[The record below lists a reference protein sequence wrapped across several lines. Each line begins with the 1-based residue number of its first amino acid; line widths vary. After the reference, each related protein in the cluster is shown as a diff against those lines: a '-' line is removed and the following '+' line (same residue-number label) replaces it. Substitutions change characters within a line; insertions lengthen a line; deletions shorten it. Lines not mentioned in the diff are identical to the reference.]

1 MRRVLNGLYGAAL
14 LGACLAMVA
23 IAVLVLVQVLG
34 RIIDRGAL
42 LAGREPIGIAVPS
55 LAEIGGFLF
64 VAAASLALAA
74 TLRAAGHV
82 RVTLLLRLGGPGL
95 ERGLTLVVLVLAV
108 GLAGFATWH
117 AGAQA
122 LDSYQFNSLS
132 YGMIRVPLWIP
143 QGVMTLGFGIF
154 WIALVDETVTA
165 LRGHAPAFR
174 RAEESRETG
183 AGQ

>member
-14 LGACLAMVA
+14 LGACLAMIA

-42 LAGREPIGIAVPS
+42 LAGLEPIGITVPS

-64 VAAASLALAA
+64 VAATSLALPA
-74 TLRAAGHV
+74 TLRAAVHV
-82 RVTLLLRLGGPGL
+82 RVTLAMRLGGPGL
-95 ERGLTLVVLVLAV
+95 ARGLTLVVLVLAV

-117 AGAQA
+117 MGAQA
-122 LDSYQFNSLS
+122 LDSYLFNSLS
-132 YGMIRVPLWIP
+132 YGVIRVPLWIP
-143 QGVMTLGFGIF
+143 QGVMALGFGIF

-165 LRGHAPAFR
+165 LRGHDPAFR
-174 RAEESRETG
+174 RAEESREIG
-183 AGQ
+183 EGQ